1 MKVNLIWGSIAVL
14 IFGVIIGLVFWPQK
28 KLLTPQNNFNPDF
41 TAKLSG
47 RVSDSPKLDFAS
59 AKKAVGLTGIR
70 YLAYNLDSGKVY
82 FASGATDQIAP
93 ASFTKILTAQVALD
107 LGFLDQLLSA
117 TKTSV
122 NKVPTILGLKVG
134 EQFKLSEL
142 LRATIATSANDAAAT
157 IAEGIASQNGLNLPD
172 FIDLMNQKATLL
184 KMENSHFTNPDGLDS
199 PTQYTTL
206 ADLAT
211 LVTNTVKN
219 YPEILS
225 AAASDR
231 EDIEKNQTH
240 GFYYVSNWNGLL
252 GIYPGV
258 FGLKIAFTENAGN
271 STIVLSERSKVRLAV
286 IVSGAKSLYDRDAAA
301 ASLLD
306 QAFGLE
312 KIPAANVTQW
322 QLKQHYKVWNDL
334 INKTKFQISNLK
346 SQI

>member
-1 MKVNLIWGSIAVL
+1 MKASVLWTTIVAL
-14 IFGVIIGLVFWPQK
+14 IFGGNLLSPQI
-28 KLLTPQNNFNPDF
+28 NFNPDF
-41 TAKLSG
+41 TAKLSE
-47 RVSDSPKLDFAS
+47 RTSDSPKLDLVS

-82 FASGATDQIAP
+82 FASGVTDQIAP

-107 LGFLDQLLSA
+107 LGFPDQLLSA

-122 NKVPTILGLKVG
+122 DKIPTILGLKVG

-157 IAEGIASQNGLNLPD
+157 IAEGIASQNGLNPTD
-172 FIDLMNQKATLL
+172 FIALMNQKAALL
-184 KMENSHFTNPDGLDS
+184 KMDGSHFANPDGLDDDAQFS
-199 PTQYTTL
+199 TL
-206 ADLAT
+206 IDIAK
-211 LVTNTVKN
+211 LVQNTVKN
-219 YPEILS
+219 YPEILL

-231 EDIEKNQTH
+231 EDIEETKTH
-240 GFYYVSNWNGLL
+240 GFYYISNWNGLL
-252 GIYPGV
+252 GVYPGV

-286 IVSGAKSLYDRDAAA
+286 IVTGAKSLYDRDASA

-306 QAFGLE
+306 QSFGLE
-312 KIPAANVTQW
+312 NIPAANITQW

-334 INKTKFQISNLK
+334 INKTKSEILNHK
-346 SQI
+346 S

>member
-1 MKVNLIWGSIAVL
+1 MKASILWATIVAF
-14 IFGVIIGLVFWPQK
+14 IFGGI
-28 KLLTPQNNFNPDF
+28 LLSPLASFKPDF
-41 TAKLSG
+41 TPKLSA
-47 RVSDSPKLDFAS
+47 RISDSPKLDLSS
-59 AKKAVGLTGIR
+59 AKNAVGLTGIR
-70 YLAYNLDSGKVY
+70 YLAFNLDSGKVY
-82 FASGATDQIAP
+82 FASGAADQIAP

-107 LGFLDQLLSA
+107 LGFPDQLLSA

-122 NKVPTILGLKVG
+122 DKIPTTLGLKVG

-142 LRATIATSANDAAAT
+142 IRAAIATSANDAAAT
-157 IAEGIASQNGLNLPD
+157 IAEGVASQNGLNPSD
-172 FIDLMNQKATLL
+172 FIDLMNQKAVLS
-184 KMENSHFTNPDGLDS
+184 KMKNSRFANPDGLDDS
-199 PTQYTTL
+199 TQYSTL
-206 ADLAT
+206 IDLAS

-252 GIYPGV
+252 GVYPGV

-286 IVSGAKSLYDRDAAA
+286 IVAGAKSLYDRDAAA

-312 KIPAANVTQW
+312 KIPAANITQW

-334 INKTKFQISNLK
+334 IIKTRAELHVN
-346 SQI
+346 

>member
-1 MKVNLIWGSIAVL
+1 MKANIFWGLIAVL
-14 IFGVIIGLVFWPQK
+14 ILGVTAWVFWPK
-28 KLLTPQNNFNPDF
+28 EKLLSPLASFNPDF
-41 TAKLSG
+41 TAKLQAKI
-47 RVSDSPKLDFAS
+47 SDSPKPDLTS
-59 AKKAVGLTGIR
+59 AQKAVGLSGSR

-82 FASGATDQIAP
+82 FASGAADRIAP
-93 ASFTKILTAQVALD
+93 ASLTKILTSQVALD
-107 LGFLDQLLSA
+107 LGFPDQLLSA

-122 NKVPTILGLKVG
+122 DKIPTILGLKVG

-142 LRATIATSANDAAAT
+142 LRAAIATSANDAAAT
-157 IAEGIASQNGLNLPD
+157 IAEGVASQNGLNLSNY
-172 FIDLMNQKATLL
+172 IALMNQKAALL
-184 KMENSHFTNPDGLDS
+184 KMENSHFTNPDGLDDS
-199 PTQYTTL
+199 TQYSAL
-206 ADLAT
+206 IDLAA

-231 EDIEKNQTH
+231 DDIKEDKTH

-252 GIYPGV
+252 GVYPGV

-286 IVSGAKSLYDRDAAA
+286 IVIGAKSLYDRDAFA

-306 QAFGLE
+306 QAFATE
-312 KIPAANVTQW
+312 KIPPANVTEW

-334 INKTKFQISNLK
+334 IIKTRAELAAKNKLP
-346 SQI
+346 